1 MNGRRR
7 FGGVERS
14 SPRMRLRSEAEYQ
27 KRLHAVLEHID
38 RHLDETLDLAT
49 LAAVAHFS
57 AFHFH
62 RLFRALTGE
71 PIGDYIR
78 RRRIELAAMRLRS
91 QPDVPVLEI
100 ALGVGFGSN
109 EAFARAFRA
118 RFGCTPTTWRKSKHD
133 QLARKAGQ
141 APRFDR
147 SKNGGKSRK
156 ETAMKSP
163 LKVRLVDREPVHVAY
178 LRYSGP
184 VGAAIGTFWMA
195 TVAPWMGTNN
205 LYGRDRYGI
214 SLDDPSVTRDA
225 NIRYDACV
233 ASPEGEVLTGSPQ
246 RKVIPGGRY
255 AAMSFEGTG
264 AEIGA
269 AWDALLRDWLPK
281 SGMQLD
287 SRPFFEH
294 YPPTGDYDPKTGA
307 FSCDLCVPV
316 APL

>member
-1 MNGRRR
+1 VASAR
-7 FGGVERS
+7 
-14 SPRMRLRSEAEYQ
+14 RSEAEYQ
-27 KRLHAVLEHID
+27 RRLHAVLEHID
-38 RHLDETLDLAT
+38 RHLDENLDLAT

-62 RLFRALTGE
+62 RLFHALTGE

-78 RRRIELAAMRLRS
+78 RRRVEMAALRLRS
-91 QPDVPVLEI
+91 QPGVPVLEI
-100 ALGVGFGSN
+100 ALAVGFGST

-118 RFGCTPTTWRKSKHD
+118 RFACTPTTWRNSKHD
-133 QLARKAGQ
+133 QVARKTGQ
-141 APRFDR
+141 APRFDPP
-147 SKNGGKSRK
+147 KNGGKSK
-156 ETAMKSP
+156 QETTMKASV
-163 LKVRLVDREPVHVAY
+163 KVRLVDREPVHVAY
-178 LRYSGP
+178 LRYAGQA
-184 VGAAIGTFWMA
+184 GTAIGTFWMD

-205 LYGRDRYGI
+205 LYGRDRYGL
-214 SLDDPSVTRDA
+214 SLDDPSVTRDT

-246 RKVIPGGRY
+246 RKVIPGGKY
-255 AAMSFEGTG
+255 AAMSFKGTS

-269 AWDALLRDWLPK
+269 AWDSLLRDWLPK

-294 YPPTGDYDPKTGA
+294 YPPTGEYDPKTGA